1 VTRKLS
7 SVRYCKTK
15 KSSCLQYQCNTDYS
29 LVEGS
34 EERLCEE
41 GGWSGQAPRCEFT
54 RCPDPDPV
62 ENAEVKQI
70 PGPAGDNRLGSKVR
84 DFSNTLLKNGEN

>member
-1 VTRKLS
+1 
-7 SVRYCKTK
+7 
-15 KSSCLQYQCNTDYS
+15 LQYQCNTDYS

-84 DFSNTLLKNGEN
+84 DLSYTVKKGGKLDGIGCKGLCKVNS